1 MGGLWRVL
9 NRELVGSDLQLQRW
23 SWVSENG
30 AGAGGEGGGE
40 AGEESGNVKRL
51 LFQSREAMMVLCWKW
66 EC

>member
-30 AGAGGEGGGE
+30 AGEGGGGE
-40 AGEESGNVKRL
+40 ARQERNQGMLRGFCSSPEKR
-51 LFQSREAMMVLCWKW
+51 
-66 EC
+66 